1 MSLEDSAQFC
11 LDLIDE
17 AVVVVNKNGRVV
29 FQNSVSQKHFGDL
42 IGKLYKAFFDC
53 EDIFVDDEG
62 VVWRVSSSSDK
73 SDSNEIKIFR
83 RTNSLSIG
91 SSFTKREKTSAPS
104 FFQGIDDHSTLHS
117 MHSNTS
123 FSILSEIDHFRVYKK
138 AFEENT
144 SGMAIFTVDMSREK
158 IIPAAKNLAFEIN
171 RLARLPVIEGIPL
184 DRPMS
189 KADHLFLKALIRV
202 ARTGRQEAL
211 FLSEEGF
218 YEEVLIKPLSDRDLI
233 SVHKEVSAEMNLR
246 MELLSARYLAGTID
260 QAVISVDENGKIV
273 FVNKAAEILL
283 GRERGGLIGK
293 NINYFLEN
301 QSDSRSEK
309 PSAGQEIGERHLFS
323 INKSNGQSVLVEA
336 AVKRIEDSSLAGK
349 VTATI
354 YCLSG
359 LKFEDV
365 IQESAQKTIRGLIET
380 LSTVVEVRD
389 PFTAGHQRRVSKLA
403 TAIATEMGLGPEQ
416 IDTVREGALLHDI
429 GKISV
434 PTEILSKPGRLTE
447 NEWFL
452 IQSHSEAG
460 FKMLERIDLPWPISS
475 IVRKHHER
483 LDGSGYPHGL
493 KGKDIPFE
501 TRIVTVADVFEA
513 IVSHRPYRPAHETST
528 AITEL
533 TEGAGRLY
541 DGDVVDCCLSLVGKG
556 FSLD

>member
-1 MSLEDSAQFC
+1 
-11 LDLIDE
+11 
-17 AVVVVNKNGRVV
+17 
-29 FQNSVSQKHFGDL
+29 L

-91 SSFTKREKTSAPS
+91 SSFTKREKTSASS

-246 MELLSARYLAGTID
+246 AELISARYLASTID
-260 QAVISVDENGKIV
+260 QAVISVDENERIV
-273 FVNKAAEILL
+273 FVNKTAEILL
-283 GRERGGLIGK
+283 GRERSNLIGK
-293 NINYFLEN
+293 NI
-301 QSDSRSEK
+301 
-309 PSAGQEIGERHLFS
+309 ERHLFS

-349 VTATI
+349 VTATV

>member
-1 MSLEDSAQFC
+1 MSLEDSTRFY

-29 FQNSVSQKHFGDL
+29 FQNSVSQKHFGDF
-42 IGKLYKAFFDC
+42 IGKFYKALFDC
-53 EDIFVDDEG
+53 EDIFIDDEG
-62 VVWRVSSSSDK
+62 VVWRISSFPDK
-73 SDSNEIKIFR
+73 SNSNDIKVFR

-91 SSFTKREKTSAPS
+91 SLFTKQEKTTTPS
-104 FFQGIDDHSTLHS
+104 FFQGIDAHSTLQS
-117 MHSNTS
+117 VHSNRS
-123 FSILSEIDHFRVYKK
+123 FSILSEIDQLRVYKK

-144 SGMAIFTVDMSREK
+144 SGMALFTVDISHEN
-158 IIPAAKNLAFEIN
+158 IIPVAKNLAFEIN
-171 RLARLPVIEGIPL
+171 RLARLPVVEGIPL
-184 DRPMS
+184 SRPIS
-189 KADHLFLKALIRV
+189 KADHLYFQALIRV

-218 YEEVLIKPLSDRDLI
+218 CEEVLIKPLSDRELI
-233 SVHKEVSAEMNLR
+233 SVHREISAEMNLR
-246 MELLSARYLAGTID
+246 AELISARYLASTID
-260 QAVISVDENGKIV
+260 QAVISVDENERIV
-273 FVNKAAEILL
+273 FVNKTAEILL
-283 GRERGGLIGK
+283 GRERSNLIGK
-293 NINYFLEN
+293 NIDNFLDN
-301 QSDSRSEK
+301 RSCSRREK
-309 PSAGQEIGERHLFS
+309 PSAGQENGGRHLVS
-323 INKSNGQSVLVEA
+323 INRSNGSSVSVEA
-336 AVKRIEDSSLAGK
+336 VVKRIEDSSLAGK
-349 VTATI
+349 MTATV
-354 YCLSG
+354 YFLSD
-359 LKFEDV
+359 LKFEDT
-365 IQESAQKTIRGLIET
+365 IPESAQKTIRGLIET

-460 FKMLERIDLPWPISS
+460 FKMLERIDLPWPISN

-528 AITEL
+528 AIAEL

-541 DGDVVDCCLSLVGKG
+541 DGDVVDCCLSLVKRG